1 MDLLDESLRFRHD
14 IHWSVFMVDEK
25 DSRSASAGPIRGVI
39 LDYGEVLCHRP
50 SPEVLAEMAG
60 IFGIDEDKFLPIY
73 RSSRNPYDRGDFTG
87 HDYWIEVAGRGDGRA
102 SCRERV

>member
-1 MDLLDESLRFRHD
+1 
-14 IHWSVFMVDEK
+14 MVDEK
-25 DSRSASAGPIRGVI
+25 DSPLASAGPIRGVI
-39 LDYGEVLCHRP
+39 LHYGEVLCSRP

-87 HDYWIEVAGRGDGRA
+87 HDFWIEFARRAGVTIHEDQGESLRRVAVEMWGKGN
-102 SCRERV
+102 